1 MTEPFAQEVSIRQ
14 TSRLLVGLGGILAV
28 LGLIV
33 AADRQVAVAAIY
45 AAAAVVCLNFSTVHV
60 IANRQGLTVRVGHLG
75 RPRLKVAAADVVEVE
90 NRSVSALRAGGFGYR
105 GSWSL
110 GGRVVVSLG
119 GRQGVYV
126 RTAKGKRLHVTLGS
140 ADEVV
145 RVLRAGMGAP
155 ATPT

>member
-1 MTEPFAQEVSIRQ
+1 MTEQLAQEVSIRQ
-14 TSRLLVGLGGILAV
+14 TSRMLLGLGGILAV
-28 LGLIV
+28 LGLVV
-33 AADRQVAVAAIY
+33 AADHQIAGATICA
-45 AAAAVVCLNFSTVHV
+45 AAAAVCVNFSTAKV

-75 RPRLKVAAADVVEVE
+75 RPRLRVAAGDLVEVE
-90 NRSVSALRAGGFGYR
+90 NRSVSAFSAGGFGYR
-105 GSWSL
+105 GSWAL

-126 RTAKGKRLHVTLGS
+126 RTAKGKRLHVSLGS

-145 RVLRAGMGAP
+145 RVLRAGMGSP